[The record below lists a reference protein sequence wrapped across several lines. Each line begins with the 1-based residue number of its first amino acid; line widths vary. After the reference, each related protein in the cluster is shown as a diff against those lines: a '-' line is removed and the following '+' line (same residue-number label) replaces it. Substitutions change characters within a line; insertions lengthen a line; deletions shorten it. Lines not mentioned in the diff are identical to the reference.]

1 MLNNSS
7 LSIRQ
12 WLIVGLVVAVALIQ
26 FVLARTVDATFVFNG
41 LGYLA
46 LVIAL
51 YFVPPLAPYRPWIR
65 WALIIY
71 TAFTFAVYFMLRPP
85 AFWFDTLGLFDQVI
99 EAAIIALLLV
109 DQ

>member
-7 LSIRQ
+7 LSARQ
-12 WLIVGLVVAVALIQ
+12 WIVVGLVVAVSIIQ
-26 FVLARTVDATFVFNG
+26 FVLARTADATFLFNG

-51 YFVPPLAPYRPWIR
+51 YFVPPLARYRSWIR

-71 TAFTFAVYFMLRPP
+71 TVFTFAVYFMMRSP
-85 AFWFDTLGLFDQVI
+85 ALWFDALGLLDQVI
-99 EAAIIALLLV
+99 EAAIIVLLLV
-109 DQ
+109 DR

>member
-1 MLNNSS
+1 MSNAFSLNA
-7 LSIRQ
+7 RQ
-12 WLIVGLVVAVALIQ
+12 WLIVALVVAVAIIQ
-26 FVLARTVDATFVFNG
+26 FVLARTVDTTFLFNG

-51 YFVPPLAPYRPWIR
+51 YFVPPLAPYRGWIR

-71 TAFTFAVYFMLRPP
+71 TAFTFAVYFMLRSP
-85 AFWFDTLGLFDQVI
+85 ALWFDTLGLLDQAI